1 LCSNRAATQTNV
13 LKPQEKDQRDNML
26 ICRCFAHSGNR
37 QQCIV
42 LLSYGRGH
50 WFDPSIA
57 HSEKVVL
64 QEKLKQRLAY
74 QTFVEPV
81 CSNVEKAAT

>member
-1 LCSNRAATQTNV
+1 MVENRMNEPNSRTWSYEMERSALT
-13 LKPQEKDQRDNML
+13 
-26 ICRCFAHSGNR
+26 
-37 QQCIV
+37 
-42 LLSYGRGH
+42 SYGRGR